1 MRASVR
7 PAWLASLA
15 LAPLLAAATP
25 APRAADGI
33 NAIIAAFIG
42 RESTEWESLDALPGI
57 KWAPLPPTML
67 KNCLPDGGC
76 FTRQGSAT
84 VDGRPFVVMATGAR
98 TIAGSLYLRN
108 QGQPL
113 GEAAVIDQLRQS
125 GNDVTLARCPVK
137 GGAGSTSWYRVKGSG
152 GSGIVAIQA
161 PRGNRPAEGFVVTG
175 GDELPQLQPNQ
186 LALYSTDCA
195 PGAVQKPVASV
206 KPHVQLA
213 EVITT
218 LLVPASAPG
227 LTWSGLG
234 GLGTGIEWNGTE
246 PRKMDLMTLKND
258 PSPVALTGATELAQ
272 RKFSALA
279 SGTATQVKAVYL
291 EELGMHPRGEHMLG
305 EVYQRGIAV
314 KLVRCGPVYTESTNN
329 WYSLTGAKTRPAM
342 IQQSIRYE
350 GNQTQ
355 EAYAL
360 RLDGTLPPRDPRD
373 RDPGVQGCQ

>member
-7 PAWLASLA
+7 PARFALLA
-15 LAPLLAAATP
+15 LAPILAAA
-25 APRAADGI
+25 APVPRPTDGI
-33 NAIIAAFIG
+33 NAIITAFIA
-42 RESTEWESLDALPGI
+42 RTSTDWESLDALPGTR
-57 KWAPLPPTML
+57 WAPLPPTML

-98 TIAGSLYLRN
+98 TIVVSLYLRN

-137 GGAGSTSWYRVKGSG
+137 GGGGSTNWYRVKGGG

-161 PRGNRPAEGFVVTG
+161 PRGSRPAEGFVVTG
-175 GDELPQLQPNQ
+175 SDELPQLQPNQ
-186 LALYSTDCA
+186 LALYSTDCT
-195 PGAVQKPVASV
+195 PGAVQKPVATT

-218 LLVPASAPG
+218 MLVPASAPG
-227 LTWSGLG
+227 LAWTGLG

-246 PRKMDLMTLKND
+246 PKKMDLVTLKND

-279 SGTATQVKAVYL
+279 SGTPTQVKAVYL

-329 WYSLTGAKTRPAM
+329 WYSLTSAKTRPAM

-350 GNQTQ
+350 GNQVQ